1 MKGKYLAK
9 NREFLELVIPLDL
22 VVRKLLIPFLF
33 VVACASF
40 YYGVGYPI
48 AVLSVLLLI
57 FILVSGGAF
66 YIMDRGWL
74 PGDLTYFTLL
84 ACDCVLVAVSI
95 YYTGGME
102 SFMPMIY
109 GIIGVL
115 AGLTLPLWGIL
126 GIITVAGTAYFVELA
141 LEVYRII
148 PHFTVFK
155 EFIPAE
161 NYLRSAYVR
170 IIPLANFALSI
181 AVTFMAFSVADILR
195 KRKEKLAE
203 LNAEL
208 DLSAKLL
215 VRRDLELNEVN
226 QTLEN
231 KVKERT
237 RELQDKVTELKE
249 FHDLAVGRELK
260 MIELE
265 KEIEKLKKG
274 G

>member
-1 MKGKYLAK
+1 MKGKYITK
-9 NREFLELVIPLDL
+9 NREFLELVLPLDVL
-22 VVRKLLIPFLF
+22 VRKLLIPFLF
-33 VVACASF
+33 LIGCASY

-57 FILVSGGAF
+57 YIMISSGAF
-66 YIMDRGWL
+66 YIMERGLL
-74 PGDLTYFTLL
+74 PGDPTYFTLL
-84 ACDCVLVAVSI
+84 AGDCVLVAVSI

-102 SFMPMIY
+102 SFMPMVY

-126 GIITVAGTAYFVELA
+126 GIITVAGTAYFIELA
-141 LEVYRII
+141 LEAHRII

-161 NYLRSAYVR
+161 TYLGSAYVR
-170 IIPLANFALSI
+170 IIPLANFAMFI
-181 AVTFMAFSVADILR
+181 AVTFMAYSVANILK

-215 VRRDLELNEVN
+215 VRRDLDLTLIN
-226 QTLEN
+226 QQLEE
-231 KVKERT
+231 KIH
-237 RELQDKVTELKE
+237 ELQ
-249 FHDLAVGRELK
+249 
-260 MIELE
+260 
-265 KEIEKLKKG
+265 KLKQP
-274 G
+274 